1 MALVFTLAMTLAM
14 TLAPVLASPAAAGE
28 RLVVGAFSAGDLA
41 GWEVKSFKGLTDYT
55 LVPDPTAEGGRTVL
69 RAESRGAASGL
80 FKEVKLDLRKYPLLR
95 WSWRVEGTVAGGDES
110 LKAGDDYAARVY
122 VVFPHA
128 LFWRTRAI
136 NYIWANRLAK
146 GAHQP
151 NVFSAHAMMVAA
163 ESGDELAGRWVSEE
177 RDVVADYRLLFGE
190 EPPALG
196 AVAIMT
202 DTDNTGGRAVAYY
215 GDISLAARD

>member
-1 MALVFTLAMTLAM
+1 MRGAGGALLLCLALGAAWPALAGDS
-14 TLAPVLASPAAAGE
+14 VL
-28 RLVVGAFSAGDLA
+28 VGAFSAGDLT
-41 GWEVKSFKGLTDYT
+41 GWQVKSFKGLTDYA
-55 LVPDPTAEGGRTVL
+55 LVQDPTEGGGRTVL

-80 FKEVKLDLRKYPLLR
+80 IKEVGLDLAKHPLLR
-95 WSWRVEGTVAGGDES
+95 WSWRVEGTVAGGDERV
-110 LKAGDDYAARVY
+110 KAGDDYAARVY

-136 NYIWANRLAK
+136 NYIWANRLPK

-151 NVFSAHAMMVAA
+151 NVFSANAMMVAV
-163 ESGDELAGRWVSEE
+163 ESGQELAGRWVSEE

-196 AVAIMT
+196 AVAVMT
-202 DTDNTGGRAVAYY
+202 DTDNTGGRAVAFY
-215 GDISLAARD
+215 GDISLAGRD